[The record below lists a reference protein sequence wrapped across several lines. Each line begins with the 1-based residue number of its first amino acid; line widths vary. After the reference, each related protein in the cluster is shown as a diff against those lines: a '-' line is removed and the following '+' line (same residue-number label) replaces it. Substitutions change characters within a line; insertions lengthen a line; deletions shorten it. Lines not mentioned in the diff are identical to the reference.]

1 MRTRMAVNKM
11 RVKVKKDIVYTL
23 ELTEDEARLLKG
35 MVQNPIC
42 ENEDKQI
49 YNLRESIWNALS
61 GVRPI

>member
-1 MRTRMAVNKM
+1 M
-11 RVKVKKDIVYTL
+11 RVKVKKDITYYVL

-35 MVQNPIC
+35 MVQNPIS
-42 ENEDKQI
+42 ENEDDKV

>member
-1 MRTRMAVNKM
+1 V
-11 RVKVKKDIVYTL
+11 RVKVKKDITYYVL

-35 MVQNPIC
+35 MVQNPIS
-42 ENEDKQI
+42 ENEDDKV